1 MLACFRVVE
10 GRLPLHAGHDH
21 SADTGVASAIA
32 SAVPAAPAFKQL
44 GTGIEVLKGASG
56 ADTFSLGA
64 KGLIYYLDPSGGS
77 AKDGSYALIQNF
89 DKGDKIQLVCDEMG
103 DYSVLVCD
111 MGDTAGICSCIYY
124 NSNDQSGGHV
134 DLIACVTGPDAL
146 KLDLIDASTFIWDIT
161 PAAIDA
167 VGGIA
172 NDILIGGDAAD
183 ELIGR
188 GGSDVIIGAMGADR
202 LIGVD
207 PQGVNPGRGEVD
219 VLIGATGAD
228 SFVLGS
234 KGKVFYLDPLGQS
247 ARSYAAIQDFEK
259 GDQIAL
265 VCDEMGEYSLLSC
278 TIGTSAATC
287 IYYERDGVPGV
298 GITDELIAMVQGPD
312 ALKLDLMDA
321 STFIWDITPAAI
333 DAVGGI
339 ANDILIGGDSA
350 DELIGRGG
358 SDVIIG
364 AMGADRLI
372 GVDPQAVNPGRGE
385 VDVLIGAP
393 GADTFVLAGNASLYY
408 QDPVGQGSKG
418 YAAIQDFEKGD
429 KIQLLGGKSDYVL
442 QNCLIGVS
450 SATCIYFNRDG
461 SPGVGASDDLIATVQ
476 GPEALALNL
485 GDTATFLWSQSGIA
499 ASLLSDYVD
508 FNRFRDPITGIHSYS
523 TAGAEATRLRS
534 SGWQDE
540 GLAWGL
546 FSALGGEVGGL
557 AEVHRLFNPLSN
569 DHLLTLNDAEVSSA
583 QKAGYIYEGVIGR
596 AMQPPVGVSA
606 LTSVMRFSKEAT
618 GEHFYTASTGEAAGL
633 AALGFRAEGVAWA
646 V

>member
-1 MLACFRVVE
+1 VLACFRVVE

-21 SADTGVASAIA
+21 SADTGVASAVA
-32 SAVPAAPAFKQL
+32 SAVPVAPAFKQL
-44 GTGIEVLKGASG
+44 GTGTEVMKGTSG

-89 DKGDKIQLVCDEMG
+89 GKGDKIQLVCDEME
-103 DYSVLVCD
+103 DYSVLVYD
-111 MGDTAGICSCIYY
+111 MGDTVGISSYIYY
-124 NSNDQSGGHV
+124 NQSGGHV

-146 KLDLIDASTFIWDIT
+146 KLDLMDASTFIWDIT

-207 PQGVNPGRGEVD
+207 
-219 VLIGATGAD
+219 T
-228 SFVLGS
+228 
-234 KGKVFYLDPLGQS
+234 
-247 ARSYAAIQDFEK
+247 
-259 GDQIAL
+259 
-265 VCDEMGEYSLLSC
+265 
-278 TIGTSAATC
+278 
-287 IYYERDGVPGV
+287 
-298 GITDELIAMVQGPD
+298 
-312 ALKLDLMDA
+312 
-321 STFIWDITPAAI
+321 
-333 DAVGGI
+333 
-339 ANDILIGGDSA
+339 
-350 DELIGRGG
+350 
-358 SDVIIG
+358 
-364 AMGADRLI
+364 
-372 GVDPQAVNPGRGE
+372 QAVNPGRGE

-408 QDPVGQGSKG
+408 LDPVGQSSKG

-596 AMQPPVGVSA
+596 AMQPPAGVSA

>member
-1 MLACFRVVE
+1 
-10 GRLPLHAGHDH
+10 
-21 SADTGVASAIA
+21 
-32 SAVPAAPAFKQL
+32 
-44 GTGIEVLKGASG
+44 
-56 ADTFSLGA
+56 
-64 KGLIYYLDPSGGS
+64 
-77 AKDGSYALIQNF
+77 
-89 DKGDKIQLVCDEMG
+89 
-103 DYSVLVCD
+103 
-111 MGDTAGICSCIYY
+111 
-124 NSNDQSGGHV
+124 
-134 DLIACVTGPDAL
+134 
-146 KLDLIDASTFIWDIT
+146 
-161 PAAIDA
+161 
-167 VGGIA
+167 
-172 NDILIGGDAAD
+172 
-183 ELIGR
+183 
-188 GGSDVIIGAMGADR
+188 
-202 LIGVD
+202 
-207 PQGVNPGRGEVD
+207 
-219 VLIGATGAD
+219 
-228 SFVLGS
+228 
-234 KGKVFYLDPLGQS
+234 
-247 ARSYAAIQDFEK
+247 
-259 GDQIAL
+259 
-265 VCDEMGEYSLLSC
+265 
-278 TIGTSAATC
+278 
-287 IYYERDGVPGV
+287 
-298 GITDELIAMVQGPD
+298 
-312 ALKLDLMDA
+312 
-321 STFIWDITPAAI
+321 
-333 DAVGGI
+333 
-339 ANDILIGGDSA
+339 
-350 DELIGRGG
+350 
-358 SDVIIG
+358 
-364 AMGADRLI
+364 MGADRLI

-408 QDPVGQGSKG
+408 LDPVGQSSKG

-596 AMQPPVGVSA
+596 AMQPPAGVSA